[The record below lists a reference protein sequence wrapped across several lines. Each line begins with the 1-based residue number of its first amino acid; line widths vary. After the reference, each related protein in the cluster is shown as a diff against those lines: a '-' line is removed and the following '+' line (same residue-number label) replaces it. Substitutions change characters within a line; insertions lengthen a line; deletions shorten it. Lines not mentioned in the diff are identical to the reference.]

1 MTSHVNSTLSN
12 SLSPNKTYK
21 PKSKGKNSSLIP
33 SEMPSEMP
41 KKSEILKW
49 PVSAKKVYKKIKKN
63 SASSLPALKASKVSR
78 NHTAQNAAIKKSL
91 NSSHKFKL

>member
-1 MTSHVNSTLSN
+1 MISHANLTPSN

-49 PVSAKKVYKKIKKN
+49 PASANKAYKKIKKN
-63 SASSLPALKASKVSR
+63 SASSLPVSKASKVSR

>member
-1 MTSHVNSTLSN
+1 MTSHANSTPSN

-33 SEMPSEMP
+33 SKTPSEMQ
-41 KKSEILKW
+41 KKLEILKW
-49 PVSAKKVYKKIKKN
+49 PASANKAYLKTKKN
-63 SASSLPALKASKVSR
+63 SASSLPASKASKVSR

-91 NSSHKFKL
+91 NSSPKFKL